1 VPGNV
6 GKRHHFYREC
16 EEITQQERSQHRKPG
31 TFRAFLGN
39 GILWYVAFM
48 LAVGAMI
55 GVLQLV
61 LPVVVAGVLSVVIF
75 GYTVY
80 RGGLG
85 LVVAIGG
92 SLFFAFAVTMIAFV
106 VLEPALGD
114 GASIIALAVGLLTLW
129 WISKAGKRSSE
140 ENSDAVVDDR

>member
-1 VPGNV
+1 
-6 GKRHHFYREC
+6 
-16 EEITQQERSQHRKPG
+16 
-31 TFRAFLGN
+31 
-39 GILWYVAFM
+39 M
-48 LAVGAMI
+48 LTVGAMI